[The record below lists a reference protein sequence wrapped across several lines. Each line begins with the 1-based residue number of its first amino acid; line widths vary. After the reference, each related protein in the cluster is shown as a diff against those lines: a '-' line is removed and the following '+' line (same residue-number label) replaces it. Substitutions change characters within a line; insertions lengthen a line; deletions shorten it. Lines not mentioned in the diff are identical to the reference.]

1 MILFFYIL
9 REVLPQF
16 ISSLLILASV
26 LIISQLSRLTEVLV
40 AFGVSLEN
48 VFMPIIYIVL
58 PFIPFNIPIAFLF
71 AVMLAFGRFSAD
83 GEYAGF
89 LACGYPLKRAAVPVA
104 LLAAFLAVAGV
115 IAGSNLEP
123 WGRRELVRF
132 IFDKTKN
139 EVDNMVRF
147 KIQPGVFTDNFLG
160 YTFYAEGISSDRSRL
175 TNIMLSPPSG
185 SRQSFTILA
194 PRGSITG
201 TADTGDLKMS
211 LESGEAFSQSPEQLT
226 GSVLKFRRAE
236 FDLLRL
242 FREQLVGSDLGE
254 EDYRSLAPADLNKY
268 IAKISSAEPRDDA
281 QIIRAR
287 YLYHNRIASPFSVFF
302 FGVFGMV
309 LGVVDPRSQ
318 KNRAYIGG
326 IAAIIGGYVFMMG
339 FKWLAERGW
348 IDAFWAAWMPH
359 FILFSAAVFLFYQ
372 KNRLPPSEP
381 VLEWSNMPWNLK
393 GSLKVN
399 RRSSTPIEASKP

>member
-16 ISSLLILASV
+16 FSSLLILASV
-26 LIISQLSRLTEVLV
+26 LIISQLARLTELLV

-48 VFMPIIYIVL
+48 FFLPLVYIVL

-83 GEYAGF
+83 GEYAGL
-89 LACGYPLKRAAVPVA
+89 LACGYSLRRAAVPVA
-104 LLAAFLAVAGV
+104 LLAVVFCASGVVAG
-115 IAGSNLEP
+115 AYLEP

-139 EVDNMVRF
+139 EVDNMVRV

-160 YTFYAEGISSDRSRL
+160 YTFYAEGISTDRTRM
-175 TNIMLSPPSG
+175 TNIMLAPPAG
-185 SRQSFTILA
+185 SRQAFTILA

-211 LESGEAFSQSPEQLT
+211 LEGGEGFSQSGEKLS

-242 FREQLVGSDLGE
+242 FREQLVDAAVGD
-254 EDYRSLAPADLNKY
+254 EDYRSLAPADLTAY
-268 IAKISSAEPRDDA
+268 IAKLETAEPRDDA
-281 QIIRAR
+281 LLIRAR

-302 FGVFGMV
+302 FGMFGMV
-309 LGVVDPRSQ
+309 IGVVDPRTQ
-318 KNRAYIGG
+318 KNRAFVNG
-326 IAAIIGGYVFMMG
+326 IAAIIVGYVFMMG
-339 FKWLAERGW
+339 FRWFADRGW
-348 IDAFWAAWMPH
+348 IDAILAAWMPH
-359 FILFSAAVFLFYQ
+359 VITSCAGAFLLYQ
-372 KNRLPPSEP
+372 KDRLPPSEP
-381 VLEWSNMPWNLK
+381 VLQRSNLPWNLK
-393 GSLKVN
+393 FNSGT
-399 RRSSTPIEASKP
+399 RD